1 MISSLKQNWPIVCRF
16 WRFVY
21 VGFTYKRVFL
31 YTIDR
36 ARVCAWHE
44 PGAWVPLK
52 TALIPMGEGGGRQHP
67 QPLGGGQAP
76 VLFDV

>member
-1 MISSLKQNWPIVCRF
+1 MISSLKQNSPIVCRF
-16 WRFVY
+16 WHFVY

-36 ARVCAWHE
+36 ARVWASHE
-44 PGAWVPLK
+44 PGAWPPLK
-52 TALIPMGEGGGRQHP
+52 TASISMGQGGGRQHP

-76 VLFDV
+76 VLLDV

>member
-1 MISSLKQNWPIVCRF
+1 MISSMKQNWPIVCRF
-16 WRFVY
+16 WHFVY

-36 ARVCAWHE
+36 ARVRAPHE
-44 PGAWVPLK
+44 QGVLHPPK
-52 TALIPMGEGGGRQHP
+52 TASIPMGKGCGRQHP

-76 VLFDV
+76 LLLDV